1 MSLPLHPFF
10 LAVFITAFTACQS
23 DRRLNVLEQAG
34 ENYVEL
40 EKVLQHYKDDA
51 QKLKAAEFLM
61 ENMDAHYTLESPA
74 ISRFRQDVDSLYRHH
89 PKQDVEFYEH
99 AYDALLGQY
108 NLNEE
113 GTHKRYDA
121 QELKAE
127 YLIAHIDHAFQSW
140 ASVWNNHYDF
150 EHFCNYVL
158 PYRIGNEPTSDWMA
172 YYKEKYREKLRLFA
186 NPQGN
191 KLYPMGVFDKLNKD
205 YYLNIYYPK
214 EDMPNLPLT
223 FLDQAVI
230 NCCAM

>member
-1 MSLPLHPFF
+1 MKIYFTIKIIS
-10 LAVFITAFTACQS
+10 LAVFLFIFTACQS
-23 DRRLNVLEQAG
+23 DRRLSVMDQAG
-34 ENYVEL
+34 ENRTEL

-89 PKQDVEFYEH
+89 LKQDVEFYEH

-127 YLIAHIDHAFQSW
+127 YLIAHIDHAFQAW

-158 PYRIGNEPTSDWMA
+158 PYRVSNEPVS
-172 YYKEKYREKLRLFA
+172 
-186 NPQGN
+186 G
-191 KLYPMGVFDKLNKD
+191 
-205 YYLNIYYPK
+205 
-214 EDMPNLPLT
+214 
-223 FLDQAVI
+223 LDGAL
-230 NCCAM
+230 